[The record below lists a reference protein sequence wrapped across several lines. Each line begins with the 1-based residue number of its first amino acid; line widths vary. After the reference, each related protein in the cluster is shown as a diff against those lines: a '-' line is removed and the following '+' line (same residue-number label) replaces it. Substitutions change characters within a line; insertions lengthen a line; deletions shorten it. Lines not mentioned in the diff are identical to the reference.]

1 MSLHILCFKRR
12 DPHFQ
17 DPIYYLRREGDYTP
31 LVPRF
36 ESARR
41 SRLGLSV
48 ILLAGYSIIQFID
61 NEDEKP
67 LPLGSESDCSFELHS
82 IWEVNPLKK
91 PPIRC

>member
-1 MSLHILCFKRR
+1 MPLYILCFKRR

-17 DPIYYLRREGDYTP
+17 DPIYYLRREEDYTP

-41 SRLGLSV
+41 SHLVLSA
-48 ILLAGYSIIQFID
+48 ILLASYSIIQFID
-61 NEDEKP
+61 DEDEKP
-67 LPLGSESDCSFELHS
+67 FLLGSESDCPFELHS
-82 IWEVNPLKK
+82 IWEANPSKK